1 MLKLDRMFSSLEIS
15 ASGLAAQRRRMNT
28 IAENLANTNTTH
40 TKAGG
45 PYKRKIV
52 RFHELNRKG
61 AGPNLS
67 AGGKSIQLEA
77 TRSGHIGNKYDS
89 YRQGDNFSCV
99 TVDIVLDKA
108 DPERV
113 YDPEHPDADE
123 TGYVLMPKIDVIVE
137 MVDMIAASR
146 AYEANVTAIKTA
158 KDMSMK
164 ALEI

>member
-1 MLKLDRMFSSLEIS
+1 MQKVNRMFSSLEIS

-40 TKAGG
+40 TKEGG

-52 RFHELNRKG
+52 RFHELSRTG
-61 AGPNLS
+61 ARRQF
-67 AGGKSIQLEA
+67 AEGGKRIPLEGTQA
-77 TRSGHIGNKYDS
+77 GHIGNNFNSGGRDT
-89 YRQGDNFSCV
+89 FSCV
-99 TVDIVLDKA
+99 TVDVVVDKA
-108 DPERV
+108 EPEKV

-123 TGYVLMPKIDVIVE
+123 AGYVKMPKIDVIVE

-146 AYEANVTAIKTA
+146 AYEANVTAIKAA